1 MRYAAAKGNI
11 PDFSP
16 SSLSSPRVTSN
27 AGSAAGAVSTSGI
40 FGALRAK
47 APKYDQ
53 IGNTAADVQSAEN
66 IAAQEAETAL
76 TVAKIKGE
84 GVAARGKMES
94 NVYGD
99 MASAAESGGMMSLLG
114 GVAGGAFSLATGG
127 IA

>member
-1 MRYAAAKGNI
+1 MRYAAAKGNT

-47 APKYDQ
+47 APKYDE

-66 IAAQEAETAL
+66 IAAKDAETEM
-76 TVAKIKGE
+76 TVAKIKGQ
-84 GVAARGKMES
+84 GVAARGKMEADM
-94 NVYGD
+94 YGD
-99 MASAAESGGMMSLLG
+99 LASAAKSGGMMSMFG
-114 GVAGGAFSLATGG
+114 AVAGGA
-127 IA
+127 